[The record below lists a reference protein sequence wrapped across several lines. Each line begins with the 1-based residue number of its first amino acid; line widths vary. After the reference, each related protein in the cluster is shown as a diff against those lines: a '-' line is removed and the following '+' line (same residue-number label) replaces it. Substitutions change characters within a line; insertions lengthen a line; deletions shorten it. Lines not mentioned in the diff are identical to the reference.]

1 MKLGELIKVNDLRTV
16 WSHEAYDFT
25 NWLAEENNLQIL
37 SDEIG
42 LNGIELIDT
51 EVKTG
56 SFFVDIL
63 ANETDT
69 NDKIIIENQLELTDH
84 DHLGKIITYASG
96 HDAKTII
103 WIVKEA
109 KEEHRQAIDWLNEHT
124 DSDINIFLCK
134 IELWKINDSPLAP
147 NFQVI
152 CKPNNWT
159 KSVKIESN
167 ITPSKKIE
175 LNYWNK
181 VNEYINNNNFNF
193 STPAPRPRP
202 IHVLAIGNSAA
213 QIRLTFNTKN
223 EMSVRFHINDD
234 KELFDKLYE
243 NKNEIEK
250 ELGFELEWDRSDKY
264 KSSQIRVFKDI
275 NYKNEGKWTNYI
287 KWQVDTADKLVKVF
301 LDKINNLN

>member
-25 NWLAEENNLQIL
+25 NWLSEEKNLQIL

-275 NYKNEGKWTNYI
+275 NYKNEDKWPDYI
-287 KWQVDTADKLVKVF
+287 KWQVDIADKLVKVF
-301 LDKINNLN
+301 LDRMN

>member
-25 NWLAEENNLQIL
+25 NWLSEENNLQIL

-124 DSDINIFLCK
+124 DSEINIFLCK

-275 NYKNEGKWTNYI
+275 NYKNEDKWPDYI
-287 KWQVDTADKLVKVF
+287 KWQVDIADKLVKVF
-301 LDKINNLN
+301 LDRMN

>member
-234 KELFDKLYE
+234 KVLFDKLYE

>member
-25 NWLAEENNLQIL
+25 NWLSEENNLQIL

-202 IHVLAIGNSAA
+202 IHVLAIGNSAT

-234 KELFDKLYE
+234 KVLFDKLYE

>member
-25 NWLAEENNLQIL
+25 NWLSEENNLQIL

-234 KELFDKLYE
+234 KVLFDKLYE